1 MQNNDLDDNKRLFLD
16 MQEHPEQYSD
26 AQLEAMMT
34 DIDRESDMEAAWER
48 LEKGRMPK
56 PLREGG
62 RTVRPQWMRVAA
74 TFVGVLVVAA
84 MAMAAIQLIRSHY
97 EQPETTAAGP
107 GVQHATLDEQRVEP
121 VRFDNV
127 TLDSI
132 LMVVSAHY
140 HKAVNFRD
148 EEPRHMKL
156 IMTWQPEASLT
167 EFIERLNAFDG
178 LSLQLQG
185 DTIVVDVIAQSS
197 NSLK

>member
-48 LEKGRMPK
+48 LEKVRMPM
-56 PLREGG
+56 PLRKGG

-74 TFVGVLVVAA
+74 IFVGVLVVAA

-107 GVQHATLDEQRVEP
+107 GVQHATLDEQWVEP

-132 LMVVSAHY
+132 LTVVSAHY

-178 LSLQLQG
+178 LSLQLQD

-197 NSLK
+197 NSL

>member
-26 AQLEAMMT
+26 AQLEAMMN

-48 LEKGRMPK
+48 LEKGRMPMS
-56 PLREGG
+56 LREGG
-62 RTVRPQWMRVAA
+62 RTVRPRWMRVAA
-74 TFVGVLVVAA
+74 AFVGVLVVAA
-84 MAMAAIQLIRSHY
+84 MAMAAIHLIRSYY

-107 GVQHATLDEQRVEP
+107 GVQHSTLDEQRVEP
-121 VRFDNV
+121 IRFDNV

-132 LMVVSAHY
+132 LTVVSAHY
-140 HKAVNFRD
+140 HKAVIFLD
-148 EEPRHMKL
+148 EEPRRMKL

-197 NSLK
+197 NSL

>member
-26 AQLEAMMT
+26 AQLEAMMN

-48 LEKGRMPK
+48 LEKGRMPM
-56 PLREGG
+56 PLRKGG
-62 RTVRPQWMRVAA
+62 RTVRPRWMRVAA

-84 MAMAAIQLIRSHY
+84 MAMAAIQLIRSRY

-132 LMVVSAHY
+132 LTVVSAHY

-148 EEPRHMKL
+148 EEPRRMKL

-197 NSLK
+197 NSL

>member
-62 RTVRPQWMRVAA
+62 RTVRPRWMRVAA

-84 MAMAAIQLIRSHY
+84 MAMAAIQLIRSRN
-97 EQPETTAAGP
+97 EQPETTAATL

-132 LMVVSAHY
+132 LTVVSAHY

-185 DTIVVDVIAQSS
+185 DTIVVDVIAQPS
-197 NSLK
+197 NSL

>member
-26 AQLEAMMT
+26 AQLETMMT

-48 LEKGRMPK
+48 LEKVRMPMS
-56 PLREGG
+56 LREGG
-62 RTVRPQWMRVAA
+62 RTVRPRWMRVAA

-84 MAMAAIQLIRSHY
+84 MAMAAIQLIRSHF

-132 LMVVSAHY
+132 LTVVSAHY

-148 EEPRHMKL
+148 EEPRRMKL

-178 LSLQLQG
+178 LSLQLQD

-197 NSLK
+197 NSL

>member
-48 LEKGRMPK
+48 LEKDRMPM
-56 PLREGG
+56 PLRKGG
-62 RTVRPQWMRVAA
+62 RTVRPRWMRVAA
-74 TFVGVLVVAA
+74 TFVGALVVAA
-84 MAMAAIQLIRSHY
+84 MAMAAIQLIRSHN

-132 LMVVSAHY
+132 LTVVSAHY

-197 NSLK
+197 NSL

>member
-1 MQNNDLDDNKRLFLD
+1 MQNNDLDDIKRLFLD

-48 LEKGRMPK
+48 LEKVRMPM
-56 PLREGG
+56 PLRKGG
-62 RTVRPQWMRVAA
+62 RTVRPRWMRVAA

-132 LMVVSAHY
+132 LTVVSAHY
-140 HKAVNFRD
+140 HKAVIFRD

-197 NSLK
+197 NSL

>member
-56 PLREGG
+56 PHREGG
-62 RTVRPQWMRVAA
+62 RTVRPRWMRVAA
-74 TFVGVLVVAA
+74 TFVCVLVVAA
-84 MAMAAIQLIRSHY
+84 MAMAAIHLIRSHY
-97 EQPETTAAGP
+97 EQPETTAATP

-132 LMVVSAHY
+132 LTVVSAHY

-167 EFIERLNAFDG
+167 EFIERLNTFDG

-197 NSLK
+197 NSL

>member
-48 LEKGRMPK
+48 LEKGRMPM
-56 PLREGG
+56 PLRKGG

-74 TFVGVLVVAA
+74 VFVGVLVVAA
-84 MAMAAIQLIRSHY
+84 MAMAAIHLIRSRN
-97 EQPETTAAGP
+97 EQPETTAATL
-107 GVQHATLDEQRVEP
+107 GVQHVTLDEQRVEP

-132 LMVVSAHY
+132 LTVVSAHY

-178 LSLQLQG
+178 LSLQLQD

-197 NSLK
+197 NSL

>member
-26 AQLEAMMT
+26 AQLEAMMN

-48 LEKGRMPK
+48 LEKGRMSMS
-56 PLREGG
+56 LREGG

-74 TFVGVLVVAA
+74 TFVGALVVAA
-84 MAMAAIQLIRSHY
+84 MAMAAIHLIRSHY
-97 EQPETTAAGP
+97 EQPETTAATP
-107 GVQHATLDEQRVEP
+107 SVQHATLDEQRVEP

-132 LMVVSAHY
+132 LTVVSAHY

-178 LSLQLQG
+178 LSLQLQD

-197 NSLK
+197 NSL

>member
-56 PLREGG
+56 PLREGV
-62 RTVRPQWMRVAA
+62 RTVRPRWMRVAA

-97 EQPETTAAGP
+97 EQQETKAATLS
-107 GVQHATLDEQRVEP
+107 VQHATLDNQRVEP

-132 LMVVSAHY
+132 LTVVSAHY

-178 LSLQLQG
+178 LSLQLQD

-197 NSLK
+197 NSL

>member
-1 MQNNDLDDNKRLFLD
+1 MQNNDLDDIKRLFLD

-34 DIDRESDMEAAWER
+34 DIDHESDMEAAWER
-48 LEKGRMPK
+48 LEKGRMPMS
-56 PLREGG
+56 LRKGG
-62 RTVRPQWMRVAA
+62 RTVRPRWMRVAA

-97 EQPETTAAGP
+97 EQPETKAAGP

-197 NSLK
+197 NSL

>member
-48 LEKGRMPK
+48 LEKVRMPM
-56 PLREGG
+56 PLRKGG
-62 RTVRPQWMRVAA
+62 RTVRPRWMRVAA
-74 TFVGVLVVAA
+74 TFVGALVVAA
-84 MAMAAIQLIRSHY
+84 MAMAAIHLIRSHY

-107 GVQHATLDEQRVEP
+107 SVQHATLDEQRVEP

-178 LSLQLQG
+178 LSLQLQD

-197 NSLK
+197 NSL

>member
-48 LEKGRMPK
+48 LEKGRMPMS
-56 PLREGG
+56 LREGG
-62 RTVRPQWMRVAA
+62 RTVRPRWMRVAA

-97 EQPETTAAGP
+97 EQPETKAATLS
-107 GVQHATLDEQRVEP
+107 VQHATLDEQRVEP

-132 LMVVSAHY
+132 LTVVSAHY

-148 EEPRHMKL
+148 EEPRHKKL

-197 NSLK
+197 NSL

>member
-48 LEKGRMPK
+48 LEKVRMPM
-56 PLREGG
+56 PLRKGG

-74 TFVGVLVVAA
+74 TFVGALVVAA
-84 MAMAAIQLIRSHY
+84 MAMAAIQLIRSRY

-132 LMVVSAHY
+132 LTVVSAHY

-197 NSLK
+197 NSL

>member
-26 AQLEAMMT
+26 AQLEAMMN

-48 LEKGRMPK
+48 LEKVRMPMS
-56 PLREGG
+56 LREGG
-62 RTVRPQWMRVAA
+62 RTVRPRWMRVAA
-74 TFVGVLVVAA
+74 VFVGALVVAA
-84 MAMAAIQLIRSHY
+84 MAMAAIQLIRSRN
-97 EQPETTAAGP
+97 EQPETIAATL

-132 LMVVSAHY
+132 LTVVSAHY

-148 EEPRHMKL
+148 EESRRMKL

-167 EFIERLNAFDG
+167 EFIERLNSFDG
-178 LSLQLQG
+178 LSLQLQD

-197 NSLK
+197 NSL